1 MELIPWAKVGEETNF
16 KHRVKIAVTVM
27 AHGSDLETKHNNETN
42 KRQQSMNVVTF
53 VFGGGRF

>member
-1 MELIPWAKVGEETNF
+1 
-16 KHRVKIAVTVM
+16 M